1 MDSLCVSPIVP
12 VWTCNGQEGRPWT
25 KSRRFRRFFGARP
38 FLVRCLTRSTW
49 SKEGVWYYF
58 RQKIENREDF
68 VQLGGKAG
76 GSAERPADR
85 RKGRRIGGKA
95 GGSAERPA
103 DRRKGQRIGGKA
115 GGSAERPADKAAREA
130 SSGRCQNPFF
140 AVEGR
145 WRGRSQDAGEGGTA
159 ALRLS
164 CFPRGGIGPRPLI
177 AGEARLLAVGIDDG
191 RPSSRWSASGTSH
204 GSQASRARRASEGT
218 KRPRPRAGRLPSKGT
233 SALGEGGAS
242 SACGENVVCRPAA
255 KTWSVGLRAIAKP
268 TCGGNRWPSAGLR
281 PSEQVDR
288 LRTAMVPF
296 RQSAG
301 RDTEKGAGWHGSHMA
316 ARRPRL
322 RLPLSSRPSGPSASS

>member
-1 MDSLCVSPIVP
+1 MVLFPAKDR
-12 VWTCNGQEGRPWT
+12 E
-25 KSRRFRRFFGARP
+25 SRRFRRTGAARAGGGSAERP
-38 FLVRCLTRSTW
+38 ADRR
-49 SKEGVWYYF
+49 KG
-58 RQKIENREDF
+58 RRI
-68 VQLGGKAG
+68 GGKAG

-103 DRRKGQRIGGKA
+103 DKSSQ
-115 GGSAERPADKAAREA
+115 GSLP
-130 SSGRCQNPFF
+130 GRCQNPFF

-145 WRGRSQDAGEGGTA
+145 WRGRSQDAGEGGTV

-164 CFPRGGIGPRPLI
+164 CFPRGGIGPRPSI

-218 KRPRPRAGRLPSKGT
+218 KRPRPSRRGAFRRKGRRLWAKAGRRRP
-233 SALGEGGAS
+233 A
-242 SACGENVVCRPAA
+242 GENAGVCRPARDREA
-255 KTWSVGLRAIAKP
+255 DMWRGNSMAERRAA
-268 TCGGNRWPSAGLR
+268 R
-281 PSEQVDR
+281 PSEQVDP